1 MRHRLPTLIAL
12 LALVGSGSARLQ
24 GQSGGLGAAL
34 AQSRNLIRADRLL
47 QSGEMASGEFEVL
60 AELALGDNVSES
72 AVSALAVRVFTAEPP
87 PAGTR
92 WVITLLAPTVDLEP
106 LIHHGLAEWRPS
118 VAATDHTGT
127 TAPAGAADT
136 GGTGADAPTPAP
148 RGWVYFARLAVPEDF
163 QDAAVAVENLTTGS
177 WGAAMVEFTDEV
189 VTSRPGFAILTT
201 AQGPGSSSQARLP
214 LPTPYEP
221 REPAGPAESGERA
234 EPVRR
239 TPISPPT
246 AAISA
251 VGAEAATV
259 GEVIKLIPPARRP
272 AVGRVRF
279 RTVVTM
285 DGIRSAVFY
294 LDGKRIAEDK
304 RSPFSATLDLGPTPR
319 AQVVRV
325 EAFGYQDL
333 KLGEDEITI
342 NLDQQPFAVRI
353 GDLESD
359 GSGRTRVT
367 ARISVPPAEQLAR
380 VEFYKNQELVAT
392 LLKPPF
398 EVMFEG
404 RHDPSDFLRVVA
416 YLVSGDSLEDARLF
430 SDQVVSERIEVNLVE
445 VYAVVSDR
453 DGNPVQDLSLDRF
466 RLTQGR
472 REIPIE
478 RFALA
483 DEVPLVLGLIID
495 SSQSMDFLMD
505 DTKRAAA
512 RFLSQTVLE
521 DDRAFL
527 VDFDTQPRL
536 AQGLSGDLGVL
547 LPALGRLQVGGNTAL
562 YDAVVYSLAQF
573 EREPGRRA
581 LVLLTDGRDYGSKF
595 GPKRALAEARRLG
608 VPVYVIAIS
617 DLANRMPGAW
627 MQKQPKKGF
636 PVDAFLESFSKGT
649 GGRVFSI
656 IDMNELGNVYDII
669 NAELRNQYLLA
680 FSTSEPLSQKE
691 LESLKVSVT
700 GRGLST
706 RIVVLER

>member
-1 MRHRLPTLIAL
+1 M
-12 LALVGSGSARLQ
+12 LAGSGSARLQ

-47 QSGEMASGEFEVL
+47 QSGEVASGEFEVL

-106 LIHHGLAEWRPS
+106 LIHHGLAEWRP
-118 VAATDHTGT
+118 AAAAAGRTGT
-127 TAPAGAADT
+127 TATNGATDT
-136 GGTGADAPTPAP
+136 GGTGASAATPTL
-148 RGWVYFARLAVPEDF
+148 RGWVYFAQVAVPEDF

-177 WGAAMVEFTDEV
+177 WGAALVEFTDEIA
-189 VTSRPGFAILTT
+189 TSRSGLAILT
-201 AQGPGSSSQARLP
+201 AVGPVPASPVRLP
-214 LPTPYEP
+214 LPTPYQP
-221 REPAGPAESGERA
+221 AEPAGHAEPA
-234 EPVRR
+234 EPVR
-239 TPISPPT
+239 TIPTSAPI
-246 AAISA
+246 AASAPA
-251 VGAEAATV
+251 VGAARAAGARAAPAPV
-259 GEVIKLIPPARRP
+259 GEIIKLIPPARRP
-272 AVGRVRF
+272 VVGRVRF

-285 DGIRSAVFY
+285 DGIRSTVFY
-294 LDGKRIAEDK
+294 LDGERVAEDR
-304 RSPFSATLDLGPTPR
+304 RSPFSAMLDLGPTPR
-319 AQVVRV
+319 ARVIRV

-359 GSGRTRVT
+359 GSGKTRVT

-392 LLKPPF
+392 LSEPPF
-398 EVMFEG
+398 EATFEG
-404 RHDPSDFLRVVA
+404 SRDPSDFLRVVA
-416 YLVSGDSLEDARLF
+416 YLVNGDSLEDARLF
-430 SDQVVSERIEVNLVE
+430 SDQVMSERIEVNLVE

-453 DGNPVQDLSLDRF
+453 DGNPVQDLSRDRF

-521 DDRAFL
+521 NDRAFL

-562 YDAVVYSLAQF
+562 YDAVVYSLTQF

-656 IDMNELGNVYDII
+656 IDMNELETVYEVINV
-669 NAELRNQYLLA
+669 ELRNQYLLA

-691 LESLKVSVT
+691 LESLEVSVT

>member
-127 TAPAGAADT
+127 TAPTGAADT